1 MFQIRIHGRGGQG
14 AVTAAEVLSVAAFR
28 DGLHAQAF
36 PAFGSERM
44 GAPVMA
50 FCRIDQRPIRLR
62 EPIMDPDALI
72 IQDASLLSDAALL
85 DGLKPDGWLLI
96 NSEHPAD
103 DASLHGAA
111 ARVAVGRARTLPA
124 TVLALEHLRR
134 PTPNIVLLG
143 GFVALT
149 RIVKIESLAD
159 AIRERFPGSMGEA
172 NVRASQAAYERLAA
186 AAPAVI
192 GKGAAC

>member
-62 EPIMDPDALI
+62 EPIMDPDAII
-72 IQDASLLSDAALL
+72 IQDASLLADAALL

-96 NSEHPAD
+96 NSEHAAE
-103 DASLHGAA
+103 DATLHGAA
-111 ARVAVGRARTLPA
+111 ARVAAGHARTLPA

-149 RIVKIESLAD
+149 RIVKLESLAD

-172 NVRASQAAYERLAA
+172 NVRAAQAAYERLAA
-186 AAPAVI
+186 AAQAAI
-192 GKGAAC
+192 EKGAAC